1 MEASRIEEVI
11 GEFVNLKRSG
21 KNMKGFSPFTNETN
35 ASFFVSPSKNIF
47 KCFSSGKGG
56 NVVSFLMEHEHFSY
70 PEALRYLA
78 RKYNIEIE
86 EKEPSPEEL
95 MQLNEREALFH
106 LNAFA
111 QKSYT
116 DNLFD
121 HEEGKA
127 ICLSYLKE
135 RGYRDETIRKFQL
148 GYGLK
153 TWDAFSRHAE
163 NNGYKK
169 EYLLKTGLS
178 IEKEDRIYDR
188 FRNRAIFPVHNL
200 SGRILGFGGRI
211 LVSDENKPK
220 YVNSPESEVYNKSQ
234 ILYGLYFAK
243 NAIIREDNCYLV
255 EGYTDVITLHQAGI
269 ENVVASSGT
278 SLTTEQIKLIKR
290 YTANISIL
298 YDGDT
303 AGIKAAFRGI
313 DLILEEGMN
322 VKIVLFPE
330 GEDPDSFA
338 MNHRSNEVI
347 SFIEGNANDF
357 IKFKT
362 QLLKKEAAN
371 DPVKKAGL
379 IREIV
384 ESISLIPDAIYRTV
398 YIKECSSILD
408 IPEQTLMNE
417 LNKML
422 RKRFQQK
429 GRVSPLKDIPEPPVY
444 APPPQHELDPQTAE
458 HQERNII
465 RLLLNYGSDD
475 IAFEEIDETQKR
487 VSMVVKVAQFIIN
500 DLKEDEIQLQDP
512 VYHTIL
518 NEYILALEKEFIPD
532 EQYFVSHE
540 NADIARIAV
549 DLLSTPYE
557 LSKNWVKNKII
568 VPTEKQHLKISVESS
583 LLALKA
589 KEVERQITTNQ
600 HRIKGS
606 TEEQDLLILLEEQKR
621 LKNVSREINARLSR
635 IITK

>member
-1 MEASRIEEVI
+1 MIKRETIDKIMEASRIEEVI

-153 TWDAFSRHAE
+153 AWDAFSRHAD

-220 YVNSPESEVYNKSQ
+220 YVNSPESEVYIKSQ

-278 SLTTEQIKLIKR
+278 SLTSEQIKLIKR

-347 SFIEGNANDF
+347 SFIEENANDF

-429 GRVSPLKDIPEPPVY
+429 GRASPVKDIPEPPVY
-444 APPPQHELDPQTAE
+444 APPSQHELDPQTTE

-475 IAFEEIDETQKR
+475 IAFEEIDEMQKR
-487 VSMVVKVAQFIIN
+487 VSVVVKVAQFIVN

-532 EQYFVSHE
+532 EQYFVNHE

-568 VPTEKQHLKISVESS
+568 VPT
-583 LLALKA
+583 
-589 KEVERQITTNQ
+589 
-600 HRIKGS
+600 
-606 TEEQDLLILLEEQKR
+606 
-621 LKNVSREINARLSR
+621 
-635 IITK
+635 